1 MPHVVAVV
9 PEVLQMSPKCCRC
22 PMCVANVPYAVL
34 QMSQECCRCPRI
46 CYATKALDEIERKF
60 TRRLLMVT
68 LFYLGAKLLQEY
80 LKHEKNLLLKYH
92 KKLVSAG
99 VAIVP

>member
-1 MPHVVAVV
+1 
-9 PEVLQMSPKCCRC
+9 MSPKCCGC

-92 KKLVSAG
+92 KKLVSASG
-99 VAIVP
+99 AIVP